1 MKTYSQ
7 NKTTITK
14 SPLLAEIQ
22 LSYKTKVK
30 PADRPTIRTAHDA
43 ATLLQSIYDGD
54 TVEHVEQGVIILLN
68 TRCQMLGWCKVSTG
82 GITGTVM
89 DIRVIFQLAL
99 NGNASGI
106 IVSHNH
112 PSGSCTPS
120 NEDIQVTKQ
129 LREAGKLMNISLY
142 DHIIFTPD
150 DFYSFANE
158 GLL

>member
-14 SPLLAEIQ
+14 SPLLAEVE
-22 LSYKTKVK
+22 LKYKTKQK
-30 PADRPTIRTAHDA
+30 ASQRPTVRTANDA
-43 ATLLQSIYDGD
+43 YTLLQSIYDAD
-54 TVEHVEQGVIILLN
+54 TVEHVEQVVLILLN
-68 TRCQMLGWCKVSTG
+68 RKCQMLGWCKVSTG

-99 NGNASGI
+99 TGNASSI

-129 LREAGKLMNISLY
+129 LREAGKLMNISLC